1 MSRTG
6 LVHVGQPTFKME
18 GVIKRSLGMLMYL
31 QNRIL
36 LFCCSFLRIKKLEK
50 PKGKLSV
57 QLFFNAGTG
66 MSGLKYFKDIILCTC
81 DVEADIKLVIVIYPI
96 HAIYPSTSEN
106 F

>member
-1 MSRTG
+1 M
-6 LVHVGQPTFKME
+6 
-18 GVIKRSLGMLMYL
+18 
-31 QNRIL
+31 
-36 LFCCSFLRIKKLEK
+36 CSF
-50 PKGKLSV
+50 
-57 QLFFNAGTG
+57 FFNAGTG

>member
-1 MSRTG
+1 M
-6 LVHVGQPTFKME
+6 LV
-18 GVIKRSLGMLMYL
+18 YL
-31 QNRIL
+31 QNHVL
-36 LFCCSFLRIKKLEK
+36 PFCCSFLRIKKLEK
-50 PKGKLSV
+50 LKGKLSV

-66 MSGLKYFKDIILCTC
+66 MSGLKYSKDIILCTC